1 MMEKDMTCDG
11 CQHVQLGGQ
20 AFYDGRNY
28 FLFAPDDPVPG
39 QVERMRRMTGV
50 AQQMTDGTFDFIAKP
65 RRRAQST
72 LIKKLAHGRVSRT
85 KDGTIRLTL
94 MVTRGEWVDIAEAIA
109 REAAEASDA
118 VREYQA
124 KGGRP

>member
-1 MMEKDMTCDG
+1 MENDMTFAG
-11 CQHVQLGGQ
+11 CRHAQLGGQ
-20 AFYDGRNY
+20 AFYDGRDY

-39 QVERMRRMTGV
+39 RVARMRRMTGV
-50 AQQMTDGTFDFIAKP
+50 AQQMTDGTFDFVARP
-65 RRRAQST
+65 RRKAQST

-85 KDGTIRLTL
+85 KDGAIRLTL
-94 MVTRGEWVDIAEAIA
+94 MVTRGEWVDIAGAIASEA
-109 REAAEASDA
+109 REAAEA